1 MDIIKMVII
10 VLYAWINLKHVVML
24 QLVLNVKV
32 IIDLLLHL
40 NVFVKMDTLM
50 MELIKLIVIS
60 VIHHV
65 RPVKIHKI
73 NVYLVLMVIT

>member
-1 MDIIKMVII
+1 
-10 VLYAWINLKHVVML
+10 ML

-40 NVFVKMDTLM
+40 CVFVKMDTLM

-60 VIHHV
+60 VIHLV
-65 RPVKIHKI
+65 RLVKIHKI
-73 NVYLVLMVIT
+73 NVYLV

>member
-1 MDIIKMVII
+1 
-10 VLYAWINLKHVVML
+10 ML

-40 NVFVKMDTLM
+40 NVFVKMGTLM

-60 VIHHV
+60 VIHLV

-73 NVYLVLMVIT
+73 NVYLV